1 MFFVSKFPYICK
13 LNHKITSMKKSLLIV
28 LSALILASCGN
39 DKPVETIVSKNDVDL
54 TGNAFQSFR
63 LGGDVR
69 LLMAPN
75 TDDASKW
82 MIRATVPLQKVDD
95 RQIGV
100 MTADIN
106 LLDGN
111 GTKVREGFMLSADD
125 LASLIPVFNAASG
138 TEKTVVFSAGE
149 GMKKDF
155 TYKEASAL
163 LESVKKISM
172 TLNTAASSGAS
183 LVNISGAAVA
193 SETTETSQETTSEKM
208 PVTLNSLLTDYGI
221 YGMLSQYDK
230 YLRNGDK
237 TRAKQVEDRLYSIE
251 KKVKNDASIPKS
263 LRERFVDYIEDKE
276 DEIEDRY

>member
-1 MFFVSKFPYICK
+1 
-13 LNHKITSMKKSLLIV
+13 MKKTLLIV

-39 DKPVETIVSKNDVDL
+39 DKPVENIVSKNDVDL

-75 TDDASKW
+75 TDDNSKW
-82 MIRATVPLQKVDD
+82 MIRATVPLQKADD
-95 RQIGV
+95 RQIGA

-111 GTKVREGFMLSADD
+111 GTKVREGFMLSAED

-138 TEKTVVFSAGE
+138 TEKIVVFSAGE

-172 TLNTAASSGAS
+172 TLNTGVGSVNMPGAT
-183 LVNISGAAVA
+183 VTT
-193 SETTETSQETTSEKM
+193 ETTETSQENTSENK

-230 YLRNGDK
+230 YLKKGDK
-237 TRAKQVEDRLYSIE
+237 KKAKQVEDRLYSIE

-263 LRERFVDYIEDKE
+263 LRDRFVDYIEDKE

>member
-1 MFFVSKFPYICK
+1 
-13 LNHKITSMKKSLLIV
+13 MKKSLLIV

-193 SETTETSQETTSEKM
+193 SETTETSQETTSEKK

-230 YLRNGDK
+230 YLKKGDK
-237 TRAKQVEDRLYSIE
+237 KKAKQVEDRLYSIE

-263 LRERFVDYIEDKE
+263 LRDRFVDYIEDKE

>member
-1 MFFVSKFPYICK
+1 
-13 LNHKITSMKKSLLIV
+13 MKKTLLIV

-39 DKPVETIVSKNDVDL
+39 NKPVENIVSKNDVDL

-75 TDDASKW
+75 TDDNSKW
-82 MIRATVPLQKVDD
+82 MIRATVPLQKADD
-95 RQIGV
+95 RQIGA

-111 GTKVREGFMLSADD
+111 GTKVREGFMLSAED

-138 TEKTVVFSAGE
+138 TEKIVVFSAGE

-172 TLNTAASSGAS
+172 TLNTGVGSVNMPGAT
-183 LVNISGAAVA
+183 VTT
-193 SETTETSQETTSEKM
+193 ETTETSQENTSENK

-230 YLRNGDK
+230 YLKKGDK
-237 TRAKQVEDRLYSIE
+237 KKAKQVEDRLYSIE

-263 LRERFVDYIEDKE
+263 LRDRFVDYIEDKE

>member
-1 MFFVSKFPYICK
+1 
-13 LNHKITSMKKSLLIV
+13 MKKSLLIV

-75 TDDASKW
+75 TDDNSKW
-82 MIRATVPLQKVDD
+82 MIRATVPLQKADD
-95 RQIGV
+95 RQIGA

-111 GTKVREGFMLSADD
+111 GTKVREGFMLSAED

-138 TEKTVVFSAGE
+138 TEKIVVFSAGE

-172 TLNTAASSGAS
+172 TLNTGVGSVNMPGAT
-183 LVNISGAAVA
+183 VTT
-193 SETTETSQETTSEKM
+193 ETTETSQENTSENK

-230 YLRNGDK
+230 YLKKGDK
-237 TRAKQVEDRLYSIE
+237 KKAKQVEDRLYSIE

>member
-1 MFFVSKFPYICK
+1 
-13 LNHKITSMKKSLLIV
+13 MKKTLLIV

-39 DKPVETIVSKNDVDL
+39 DKPVGTIVSKNDVDL

-75 TDDASKW
+75 TDDNSKW

-95 RQIGV
+95 RQIDV

-155 TYKEASAL
+155 TYKEASVL

-193 SETTETSQETTSEKM
+193 SETTETSQETTSEKK

>member
-1 MFFVSKFPYICK
+1 
-13 LNHKITSMKKSLLIV
+13 MKKTLLIV

-39 DKPVETIVSKNDVDL
+39 NKPVENIVSKNDVDL

-75 TDDASKW
+75 TDDNSKW
-82 MIRATVPLQKVDD
+82 MIRATVPLQKADD

-125 LASLIPVFNAASG
+125 LASLIPVFNAANG

-193 SETTETSQETTSEKM
+193 TETTETTETSQETTSEKK

-230 YLRNGDK
+230 HLRNGDK
-237 TRAKQVEDRLYSIE
+237 KKAKQVEDRLYSIE

>member
-1 MFFVSKFPYICK
+1 
-13 LNHKITSMKKSLLIV
+13 MKKTLLIV

-39 DKPVETIVSKNDVDL
+39 DKPVENIVSKNDVDL

-75 TDDASKW
+75 TDDNSKW
-82 MIRATVPLQKVDD
+82 MIRATVPLQKADD
-95 RQIGV
+95 CQIGA
-100 MTADIN
+100 MIADIN

-111 GTKVREGFMLSADD
+111 GTKVREGFMLSAED

-138 TEKTVVFSAGE
+138 TEKIVVFSAGE

-172 TLNTAASSGAS
+172 TLNTAASFVSALAS
-183 LVNISGAAVA
+183 IPSTTETN
-193 SETTETSQETTSEKM
+193 ETTETSQETTSEKK

-230 YLRNGDK
+230 HLRNGDK
-237 TRAKQVEDRLYSIE
+237 KKAKQVEDRLYSIE

>member
-1 MFFVSKFPYICK
+1 
-13 LNHKITSMKKSLLIV
+13 MKKTLLIV

-75 TDDASKW
+75 TDDNSKW

-95 RQIGV
+95 RQIDV

-111 GTKVREGFMLSADD
+111 GTKVREGFILSAED
-125 LASLIPVFNAASG
+125 LSSLIPVFNAASG
-138 TEKTVVFSAGE
+138 TEKTIVFSAGE

-172 TLNTAASSGAS
+172 TLNTAASFVSALAS
-183 LVNISGAAVA
+183 IPSTTETN
-193 SETTETSQETTSEKM
+193 ETTETSQETTSEKK

-230 YLRNGDK
+230 HLKNGDK
-237 TRAKQVEDRLYSIE
+237 KKAKQVEDKLYSIE

-263 LRERFVDYIEDKE
+263 LRDRFVDYIEDKE

>member
-1 MFFVSKFPYICK
+1 
-13 LNHKITSMKKSLLIV
+13 MKKTLLIV
-28 LSALILASCGN
+28 LSALILASCGS

-111 GTKVREGFMLSADD
+111 GTKVREGFMLSAED

-172 TLNTAASSGAS
+172 TLNTGAASRTA
-183 LVNISGAAVA
+183 ISNMSSATETI
-193 SETTETSQETTSEKM
+193 ETTETSQETTSEKK

-221 YGMLSQYDK
+221 YGMLAQYDK

-237 TRAKQVEDRLYSIE
+237 TRAKKVEDRLYTIE

-263 LRERFVDYIEDKE
+263 LRDRFVDYIEDKE

>member
-1 MFFVSKFPYICK
+1 
-13 LNHKITSMKKSLLIV
+13 MKKTLLIV

-75 TDDASKW
+75 TDDNSKW
-82 MIRATVPLQKVDD
+82 MIRATVPLQKADE
-95 RQIGV
+95 RQIGM

-111 GTKVREGFMLSADD
+111 GTKVREGFMLSAED

-172 TLNTAASSGAS
+172 TLNTGVGS
-183 LVNISGAAVA
+183 VNMPSATITT
-193 SETTETSQETTSEKM
+193 EMTETSQETTSEKKQ
-208 PVTLNSLLTDYGI
+208 VTLNSLLTDYGI

-230 YLRNGDK
+230 HLRNGDK
-237 TRAKQVEDRLYSIE
+237 KKAKQVEDRLYSIE
-251 KKVKNDASIPKS
+251 KKGKNDASIPKS